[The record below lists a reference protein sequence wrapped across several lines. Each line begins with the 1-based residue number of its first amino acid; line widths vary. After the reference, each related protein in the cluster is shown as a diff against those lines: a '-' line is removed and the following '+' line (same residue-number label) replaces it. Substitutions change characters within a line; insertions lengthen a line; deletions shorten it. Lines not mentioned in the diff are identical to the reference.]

1 MNIKTYLVSLHRKYK
16 KLQYNCIK
24 AADFSTEPART
35 KEYLAR
41 ASVYSMVADDILDA
55 IDNADDSY
63 HDIGHEPTVFTMG
76 GTQNE

>member
-55 IDNADDSY
+55 IDNADELANDAKKPV
-63 HDIGHEPTVFTMG
+63 GAANTGEPVKG
-76 GTQNE
+76 